1 MRKVI
6 TYYAEDGTP
15 FNNEFD
21 CRKYEREQKEIQ
33 MDEVCRCAKQ
43 LDEKIRKQYHCAFL
57 ADIPL
62 DYTNQE
68 DEQID
73 FYKYPMRLGI
83 DIAEILSDE
92 TIISDEDLEQKK
104 NDIFKIIADSKYG
117 SIIMEK
123 WTMNKESIITA
134 VSIRRNFL
142 TALQDTKC
150 GSDIASKLG
159 YTFSRNDICKL
170 AKIHKN
176 NKYRRKI
183 EDVLTTANFHSVC
196 NMLCNQQYDKL
207 LYEKV

>member
-1 MRKVI
+1 
-6 TYYAEDGTP
+6 
-15 FNNEFD
+15 
-21 CRKYEREQKEIQ
+21 
-33 MDEVCRCAKQ
+33 
-43 LDEKIRKQYHCAFL
+43 
-57 ADIPL
+57 
-62 DYTNQE
+62 
-68 DEQID
+68 
-73 FYKYPMRLGI
+73 
-83 DIAEILSDE
+83 
-92 TIISDEDLEQKK
+92 
-104 NDIFKIIADSKYG
+104 
-117 SIIMEK
+117 
-123 WTMNKESIITA
+123 MNKESIITA

-183 EDVLTTANFHSVC
+183 EDMLTTANFHSVC